1 MISSSSFPSKITVAI
16 IKKEGGGGVDHGSG
30 CKFIYNSET
39 SGSYGEPGT
48 LCFKG
53 NKLVGAYSLLKVSA
67 RRHEHCF

>member
-16 IKKEGGGGVDHGSG
+16 IKKEGGVDHGSG
-30 CKFIYNSET
+30 RKFIYNSET

-67 RRHEHCF
+67 RRDEHCF